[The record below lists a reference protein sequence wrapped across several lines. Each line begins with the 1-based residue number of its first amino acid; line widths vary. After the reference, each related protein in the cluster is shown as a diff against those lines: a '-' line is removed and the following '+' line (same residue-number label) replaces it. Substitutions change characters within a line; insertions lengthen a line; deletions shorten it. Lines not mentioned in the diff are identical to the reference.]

1 MRIFDWLRNRR
12 WRGLWHGIDFR
23 LAWAVFRRNATEYSH
38 SWATS
43 ILPNFFEPV
52 LYLVGMG
59 LGLGFY
65 LSRGMEG
72 QSYLA
77 FIAPGLTAAAA
88 MNGASFETTYNMFVR
103 MTYARLY
110 DAYLST
116 PAQIEDVAMGEAMWA
131 MTRALIYGVVFLIV
145 TAVMTVFGH
154 PIITSPGVLLMPL
167 ALVLIGATFALIG
180 QVFTALIRQIDL
192 YSYYFTLWLTP
203 LFLFSGI
210 FYPVDRFPAGEA
222 IAWWTPLYHAVR
234 LCRGLSQGPLGLEHL
249 VSAVWMLAVCAAL
262 WLVVPRLLRARLWR

>member
-1 MRIFDWLRNRR
+1 MRVFDRH
-12 WRGLWHGIDFR
+12 WRGPWKGLWKKIDFR
-23 LAWAVFRRNATEYSH
+23 LAWAVLRRNATEYSH
-38 SWATS
+38 SWLTS

-72 QSYLA
+72 QNYLA

-116 PAQIEDVAMGEAMWA
+116 PAEIEDVAMGEILWA
-131 MTRALIYGVVFLIV
+131 MTRGLIYGMVFLLV
-145 TAVMTVFGH
+145 TAGMTVLGH

-167 ALVLIGATFALIG
+167 AMVLIGATFALIG
-180 QVFTALIRQIDL
+180 QVYTAMIRQIEL

-210 FYPVDRFPAGEA
+210 FYPVDRFPGGEV

-234 LCRGLSQGPLGLEHL
+234 LCRGLEQGPLGLEHL
-249 VSAVWMLAVCAAL
+249 ISAVWMLAACAVL
-262 WLVVPRLLRARLWR
+262 WPVVPRLLRARLWR

>member
-1 MRIFDWLRNRR
+1 
-12 WRGLWHGIDFR
+12 
-23 LAWAVFRRNATEYSH
+23 
-38 SWATS
+38 
-43 ILPNFFEPV
+43 
-52 LYLVGMG
+52 
-59 LGLGFY
+59 
-65 LSRGMEG
+65 MEG

-116 PAQIEDVAMGEAMWA
+116 PAQVEDVAMGEALWA
-131 MTRALIYGVVFLIV
+131 MTRGLIYGVVFLIV
-145 TAVMTVFGH
+145 TAVMTLFGY
-154 PIITSPGVLLMPL
+154 PILVSPAALLVPA
-167 ALVLIGATFALIG
+167 ALLLVGATFALIG

-192 YSYYFTLWLTP
+192 YSYYYTLWLTP

-234 LCRGLSQGPLGLEHL
+234 LCRGLVQGPLTLEHL
-249 VSAVWMLAVCAAL
+249 VSAVWMLVVCFLL
-262 WLVVPRLLRARLWR
+262 WLVVPGLLRRRLWR

>member
-1 MRIFDWLRNRR
+1 LRRLTQVLNVLF
-12 WRGLWHGIDFR
+12 GSVDFR
-23 LAWAVFRRNATEYSH
+23 LAWAVFRRNATEYRH
-38 SWATS
+38 SWAITL
-43 ILPNFFEPV
+43 LPNFFEPII
-52 LYLVGMG
+52 YLVGMG

-77 FIAPGLTAAAA
+77 YIAPGLTAAAA

-116 PAQIEDVAMGEAMWA
+116 PAQVEDVAMGEILWA
-131 MTRALIYGVVFLIV
+131 MARGLIYGVVFLLV
-145 TAVMTVFGH
+145 TASMTAFGY
-154 PIITSPGVLLMPL
+154 PILTSPL
-167 ALVLIGATFALIG
+167 ALLVVPALLLIGATFAVIG
-180 QVFTALIRQIDL
+180 QLFTAFIRQIDL

-210 FYPVDRFPAGEA
+210 FFPVDRFPAGES

-234 LCRGLSQGPLGLEHL
+234 LCRGLCQGSLTSEHL
-249 VSAVWMLAVCAAL
+249 VSTVWMVVVT
-262 WLVVPRLLRARLWR
+262 LVVWRLIPRLLRARLWR